1 MKYNRIR
8 HFGDNFKYEEVSVV
22 VSQEKTVL
30 NSFHSVQLKLS
41 QGFGGTPT
49 SHAWMDNPSYICM
62 LFGQSK
68 SLIPVSM
75 ETKVIHTHPV
85 SLIAQVLLP
94 LKYGPGSALSQVA
107 EGKPI
112 KIFKPT

>member
-1 MKYNRIR
+1 M
-8 HFGDNFKYEEVSVV
+8 
-22 VSQEKTVL
+22 
-30 NSFHSVQLKLS
+30 
-41 QGFGGTPT
+41 
-49 SHAWMDNPSYICM
+49 
-62 LFGQSK
+62 
-68 SLIPVSM
+68 SM

-112 KIFKPT
+112 KIFKST